1 MNTNSKNLQLA
12 YLFLC
17 NFAILFIGFG
27 LFPLLPLY
35 AAEFGANPS
44 MTGIYMAITYISI
57 TIGSILPGRLAEY
70 LPRKFLFSAAG
81 LLGIPALILL
91 GHANSLWQVV
101 FFTGIIWFTG
111 GIGLSTASVISGFH
125 TTPSDRGKIFGLN
138 SVASSLGAV
147 IGGVVVGHLMRQY
160 GYSMMFAISA
170 LVWSMWPLLALWKIE
185 YRPSTNATKAQV
197 TVKGPASSHGFV
209 FMFLLMTVFLAS
221 MTVSIGRLGLSLSMK
236 ASLFPASDVSTANA
250 FGGLIALPVTL
261 MVGMTSDRLG
271 RKPPLLFGYLTA
283 TASTLMLLIAK
294 DLWQFQVAS
303 SLVLIARN
311 IISPMSFAFA
321 TDLLESD
328 QLERA
333 LPLVNSANWASGV
346 LGFVGTGYM
355 MDLFGAAALYDIATI
370 IAILAVLM
378 VITLPTSLGQ
388 TRTRLVMDAAKK
400 KNPVSWEELKEEC

>member
-1 MNTNSKNLQLA
+1 
-12 YLFLC
+12 
-17 NFAILFIGFG
+17 
-27 LFPLLPLY
+27 
-35 AAEFGANPS
+35 
-44 MTGIYMAITYISI
+44 
-57 TIGSILPGRLAEY
+57 
-70 LPRKFLFSAAG
+70 
-81 LLGIPALILL
+81 
-91 GHANSLWQVV
+91 
-101 FFTGIIWFTG
+101 
-111 GIGLSTASVISGFH
+111 
-125 TTPSDRGKIFGLN
+125 
-138 SVASSLGAV
+138 
-147 IGGVVVGHLMRQY
+147 
-160 GYSMMFAISA
+160 
-170 LVWSMWPLLALWKIE
+170 
-185 YRPSTNATKAQV
+185 
-197 TVKGPASSHGFV
+197 
-209 FMFLLMTVFLAS
+209 
-221 MTVSIGRLGLSLSMK
+221 
-236 ASLFPASDVSTANA
+236 
-250 FGGLIALPVTL
+250 
-261 MVGMTSDRLG
+261 
-271 RKPPLLFGYLTA
+271 
-283 TASTLMLLIAK
+283 MLLIAK